1 MRRDM
6 GEWLLI
12 AFLGILIFS
21 IGAVSAIAQQ
31 KADPF
36 KIGIVTSISGPGYGY
51 GQRAVLGIRYR
62 IEEEINKAGGINGHP
77 VQLITYD
84 TAMRPD
90 QTAMLVERAAT
101 VDKVFAVLGPNASSD
116 VAAGFPTSARLNVPT
131 IALGGTLR
139 GICEKNA
146 PWCFSSMMSDDFS
159 MEPLALLVSQY
170 KAKNMVVMTDSKY
183 NYAVSQ
189 GEWGYKIAQQKG
201 IKVAHDKGKL
211 DVETGWPDF
220 TPQVSQMKGM
230 RPDIICAVLYPRDLA
245 HLAIAMKGAGIDV
258 KQVPCFGSLMVLPEM
273 IVAGGEA
280 TEGWYGSSDFDI
292 ESPDPVQKVWQKKLT
307 DYGKSIT
314 SDAGIYTVSTNTA
327 CGYDAAAFICE
338 AMRSAKITP
347 STPLQ
352 EARAKIR
359 DELPKVRAKTYTSAE
374 FRFGEGGRYEKNR
387 LVKPIYLLQIK
398 GQKLVS
404 VGQVTE

>member
-1 MRRDM
+1 MKRGLLAVQAALCLM
-6 GEWLLI
+6 APLAIHAQTIKVGWLSSLTGPLSS
-12 AFLGILIFS
+12 A
-21 IGAVSAIAQQ
+21 AIAENQGVQ
-31 KADPF
+31 L
-36 KIGIVTSISGPGYGY
+36 
-51 GQRAVLGIRYR
+51 AV
-62 IEEEINKAGGINGHP
+62 EEINKAGGINGHQ

-90 QTAMLVERAAT
+90 QTAMLVERAAA
-101 VDKVFAVLGPNASSD
+101 VDKVFAILGPNASSD
-116 VAAGFPTSARLNVPT
+116 VAAGFPTASRLNIPA

-159 MEPLALLVSQY
+159 MEPLALLMDQH

-189 GEWGYKIAQQKG
+189 GDWGYKIAQRKG
-201 IKVAHDKGKL
+201 AKVAHDKGKL

-220 TPQVSQMKGM
+220 TPQVSQMKAM
-230 RPDIICAVLYPRDLA
+230 RPEIICAVLYPRDLA
-245 HLAIAMKGAGIDV
+245 HLAISIKGAGIDA

-273 IVAGGEA
+273 IIAGGEA

-292 ESPDPVQKVWQKKLT
+292 ESPDSVQKVWQKKLT

-314 SDAGIYTVSTNTA
+314 NDAGIYTVSTNTG
-327 CGYDAAAFICE
+327 CGYDAAAFLCE
-338 AMRSAKITP
+338 AMRAAKITP
-347 STPLQ
+347 NTPLQ

-359 DELPKVRAKTYTSAE
+359 DELPKIKMKTYCSTE
-374 FRFGEGGRYEKNR
+374 FRFGESGRYEKNR
-387 LVKPIYLLQIK
+387 LVKPIYLLQVK
-398 GQKLVS
+398 GGKLVS